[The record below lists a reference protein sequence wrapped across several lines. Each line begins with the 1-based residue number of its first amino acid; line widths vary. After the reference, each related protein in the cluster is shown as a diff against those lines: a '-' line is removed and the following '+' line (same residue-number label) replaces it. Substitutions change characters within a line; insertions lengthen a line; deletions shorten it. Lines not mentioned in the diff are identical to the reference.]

1 MTDDDRQ
8 PPPPPQFELDA
19 GRLCLD
25 FANTLGVFA
34 GDHLHGPQDLLAF
47 ARQAGLVPDTELPQL
62 LADLRDQPEA
72 AHALLARARTL
83 RQAIFDVFSAVVA
96 RRPAAAPDLATLNDE
111 LAATLGQQRL
121 VAEPDGSYDWGWRP
135 GRLEPADLL
144 RPIVRS
150 AADLLTSPDLAGVRQ
165 CAASDCAWLFL
176 DTSRNRSRQWCSM
189 QTCGNRAKARR
200 YYERRRRTDAPASA

>member
-1 MTDDDRQ
+1 MADDHH
-8 PPPPPQFELDA
+8 PSPPQFDLDA

-34 GDHLHGPQDLLAF
+34 GDHLRGPDDLLAF
-47 ARQAGLVPDTELPQL
+47 AQQAGLVPAAELPHL
-62 LADLRDQPEA
+62 LADLRADPDA
-72 AHALLARARTL
+72 AHAFLARARML

-96 RRPAAAPDLATLNDE
+96 GRPAEAADLASLNDE

-135 GRLEPADLL
+135 GRLELADVL

-150 AADLLTSPDLAGVRQ
+150 AGDLLTSSDRAGVRQ
-165 CAASDCAWLFL
+165 CAASDCAWLFV

>member
-1 MTDDDRQ
+1 MADAHH
-8 PPPPPQFELDA
+8 PPPPQFDLDA

-34 GDHLHGPQDLLAF
+34 GDHLHGPDDLLAF
-47 ARQAGLVPDTELPQL
+47 AHQAGLVGD
-62 LADLRDQPEA
+62 ADLPRLRAVLHDRPDA
-72 AHALLARARTL
+72 ARELFDRARAL
-83 RQAIFDVFSAVVA
+83 RQAIFNLFSAVVA
-96 RRPAAAPDLATLNDE
+96 QQPADAADLSALNRE

-121 VAEPDGSYDWGWRP
+121 LAQPDGSYGWGWRP
-135 GRLEPADLL
+135 GQLEPVDVL

-150 AADLLTSPDLAGVRQ
+150 AAELLTSADLVGVRQ
-165 CAASDCAWLFL
+165 CAASDCAWLFV

-200 YYERRRRTDAPASA
+200 YYERRRRPDAPASA

>member
-1 MTDDDRQ
+1 MTDG

-25 FANTLGVFA
+25 FANTLGVFS
-34 GDHLHGPQDLLAF
+34 GDHLHVPDHLLAF
-47 ARQAGLVPDTELPQL
+47 AQQAGLVSDADLPRL

-72 AHALLARARTL
+72 ARALFTRARTV
-83 RQAIFDVFSAVVA
+83 RHAIFNVFSAVVA
-96 RRPAAAPDLATLNDE
+96 RRPAEAADLATLNDE

-135 GRLEPADLL
+135 GRLEPADVL

-150 AADLLTSPDLAGVRQ
+150 AADLLTSPDRVGVRQ

-200 YYERRRRTDAPASA
+200 YYERRRRPDAPASA

>member
-1 MTDDDRQ
+1 MTDDHH
-8 PPPPPQFELDA
+8 PSPPQFDLDA

-25 FANTLGVFA
+25 FANTLGVSSD
-34 GDHLHGPQDLLAF
+34 DHFHAPDDLLAF
-47 ARQAGLVPDTELPQL
+47 AQQADLVSDADLPRL
-62 LADLRDQPEA
+62 LADLRAQPEA
-72 AHALLARARTL
+72 ARALFARARVL
-83 RQAIFDVFSAVVA
+83 RRAIFDVFSAVVA
-96 RRPAAAPDLATLNDE
+96 RRPARAADLATLNDE

-121 VAEPDGSYDWGWRP
+121 VAEPDGRYDWGWRP
-135 GRLEPADLL
+135 GRLEPADVL

-150 AADLLTSPDLAGVRQ
+150 AADLLTSPDRAAVRQ
-165 CAASDCAWLFL
+165 CAAPDCAWLFL